1 MCVQGTSRYV
11 VILMCGH
18 VFMWTVDS
26 WIYLL
31 RVHKW
36 GLGGL
41 EGGWWLVVGNWG
53 KIVDKRDGKTS
64 GFILKPRF
72 ENKIAPPK
80 ELMTLTSW
88 FINGDLSLLT
98 LTFLPIIP
106 EMTRTSSGD
115 LGIDPSFVNCPIW
128 IVASVMQMVMM
139 VFIRFVRIE
148 CARSKNGIG
157 CRKTMECG
165 IISEKAGTS
174 QRPKRFR
181 HPLKS

>member
-1 MCVQGTSRYV
+1 
-11 VILMCGH
+11 
-18 VFMWTVDS
+18 MWSVDI

-31 RVHKW
+31 HVHKW
-36 GLGGL
+36 GEGGL

-88 FINGDLSLLT
+88 FINGDLRLLT
-98 LTFLPIIP
+98 LTFVPIIP
-106 EMTRTSSGD
+106 EMTRTWGNM
-115 LGIDPSFVNCPIW
+115 GIDPPFANCRIW
-128 IVASVMQMVMM
+128 IVASVMLMVMM
-139 VFIRFVRIE
+139 VFIRFVKIE

-181 HPLKS
+181 HPLKSSKDCLRVGRG